1 MVTLRLQ
8 QTQKYWLISTWWN
21 DGKQT
26 ITNYTDLASSMWN
39 NARKCY
45 VIMQERNKKKNQ
57 GKLYGKKLLPRLFKM
72 ASNIMGDNMQLIGN
86 MLRILELLQMMSWN
100 TIENSVF
107 LIAYGHQREDQI
119 SSLICSLKLRIEPQ
133 SKKSDILEARLIISR
148 KLIPGGYI
156 QTLKGTQ
163 KW

>member
-45 VIMQERNKKKNQ
+45 VIMQERNKKKKSRKIIWQ
-57 GKLYGKKLLPRLFKM
+57 KAVATAL
-72 ASNIMGDNMQLIGN
+72 QLIGN